1 MSVFEVQYIDH
12 IVLRVKAMERSI
24 GVVEA
29 GFYDRRG
36 FVQGPSGRNSATVQV
51 SRTEDLRC
59 MHSRK
64 TVGNPAF
71 GGAST

>member
-36 FVQGPSGRNSATVQV
+36 FVQGPSCRNPV
-51 SRTEDLRC
+51 
-59 MHSRK
+59 
-64 TVGNPAF
+64 F
-71 GGAST
+71 GGASNETICR

>member
-1 MSVFEVQYIDH
+1 MSVFEVQHIDH
-12 IVLRVKAMERSI
+12 IVLRVKAMERSVS
-24 GVVEA
+24 VVEA
-29 GFYDRRG
+29 GFYDRRWLE
-36 FVQGPSGRNSATVQV
+36 QGPSDRNSATVQV

>member
-51 SRTEDLRC
+51 SRTED
-59 MHSRK
+59 
-64 TVGNPAF
+64 
-71 GGAST
+71 